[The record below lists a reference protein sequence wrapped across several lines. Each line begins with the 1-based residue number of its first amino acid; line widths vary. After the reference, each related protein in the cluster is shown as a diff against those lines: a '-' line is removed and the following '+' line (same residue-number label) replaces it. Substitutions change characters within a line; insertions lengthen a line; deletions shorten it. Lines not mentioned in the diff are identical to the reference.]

1 MEYIITDV
9 PGDQIIKIKR
19 LWENLN
25 AIHLMDSIYFKDHY
39 KLFSFEKRIEYSM
52 QEKDENIKKSVIT
65 KENTIQW
72 LLYINYT

>member
-1 MEYIITDV
+1 
-9 PGDQIIKIKR
+9 
-19 LWENLN
+19 
-25 AIHLMDSIYFKDHY
+25 MDSIYFKDHY
-39 KLFSFEKRIEYSM
+39 KSFSFEKRIEYSM